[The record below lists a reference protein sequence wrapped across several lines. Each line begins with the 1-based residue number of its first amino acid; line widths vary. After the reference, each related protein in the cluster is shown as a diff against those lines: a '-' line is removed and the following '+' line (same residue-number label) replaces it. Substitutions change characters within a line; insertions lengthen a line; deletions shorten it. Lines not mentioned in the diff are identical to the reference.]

1 MKLYSRK
8 ATNHVLELIEDG
20 MLDPMQ
26 VVQACLSYMSEDDV
40 AEMAEANEF
49 FEFETDEET
58 EEE

>member
-1 MKLYSRK
+1 
-8 ATNHVLELIEDG
+8 